1 MQHQTIVEKLL
12 LNALFQLAANYKIEL
27 QQKAS
32 FSTLITLLRR
42 RLRMS
47 QRTLAKRAKIPQAT
61 VSRIESG
68 KTTPS
73 LGTLEKI
80 FNALFCEIVIIPLP
94 IHDLDQL
101 VLKQVHHIA
110 KKRVQYLKGT
120 MALELQQPKD
130 EVIQELIA
138 EEEKDLL
145 ANQRFDIWSEGGPDR
160 R

>member
-1 MQHQTIVEKLL
+1 MQRQAIVEKLL
-12 LNALFQLAANYKIEL
+12 LNALFQLAANYKIKLE
-27 QQKAS
+27 QKAS
-32 FSTLITLLRR
+32 FSTVLFLLRK

-68 KTTPS
+68 RTTPT
-73 LGTLEKI
+73 LATLEKI
-80 FNALFCEIVIIPLP
+80 FRALFCEIVIIPLP

-120 MALELQQPKD
+120 MALELQQPK
-130 EVIQELIA
+130 EEALQELISQ
-138 EEEKDLL
+138 EEQDLL
-145 ANQRFDIWSEGGPDR
+145 ANHRFDIWREDGAGGR
-160 R
+160 